1 MNDVQLSHR
10 LRRVADFIPQGAK
23 IADIGS
29 DHAYLPCYLCL
40 QGHIPYAIATEI
52 NDGPFQLAKANVRQL
67 GLQERI
73 DVRKGDGL
81 KVLYEDDDVDCIVI
95 AGMGGTLIAS
105 ILDDGKEKLTSV
117 RKLILQPNVGEN
129 LVRSWLSDNGWRI
142 EGETILEEDG
152 KIYEII
158 AASQGNAV
166 LSERELLFGPYLMR
180 EKNDVFRKKWTR
192 ELTNWR
198 RIMTEMEAAKAS
210 EAVQEKRDELRRK
223 IKMVEEVL
231 Q

>member
-158 AASQGNAV
+158 TASQGNAV

>member
-95 AGMGGTLIAS
+95 AGMGGTLIAL